1 MFMNRFL
8 WRCEIIELNQLNP
21 DEEAAVFAILKPL
34 QGEGDT
40 ARYLESEADAAI
52 EEVRRRPQDS
62 HPLSSDAEEDHNVID
77 FNGTMEP
84 FERIADGIE
93 RLIDLLV
100 PKEAVSPTQASP
112 MLAPAQAAAKM
123 RLHEQTVMRW
133 CRERR
138 LQASK
143 IGGKWLIPQESVDA
157 FIRKCE
163 VIHGRRGGK

>member
-1 MFMNRFL
+1 MFLNRFL
-8 WRCEIIELNQLNP
+8 RRCRIIALNQLNP
-21 DEEAAVFAILKPL
+21 DEEAAVFAILTPL

-62 HPLSSDAEEDHNVID
+62 HPLSSDAEEDHDVID

-100 PKEAVSPTQASP
+100 PKTSELVGT
-112 MLAPAQAAAKM
+112 
-123 RLHEQTVMRW
+123 EYI
-133 CRERR
+133 
-138 LQASK
+138 ASK
-143 IGGKWLIPQESVDA
+143 IGKSKQWIGKMAERGTIPKNCVAPKVGGGRIWRFHRDKIDAWLKEQ
-157 FIRKCE
+157 R
-163 VIHGRRGGK
+163 